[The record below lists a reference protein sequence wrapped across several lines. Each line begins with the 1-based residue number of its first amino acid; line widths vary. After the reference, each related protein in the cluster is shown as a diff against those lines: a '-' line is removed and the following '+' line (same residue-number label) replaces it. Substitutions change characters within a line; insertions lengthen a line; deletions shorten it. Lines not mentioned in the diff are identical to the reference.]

1 MINAKTI
8 LQVKVYVEPTTSSRN
23 NRLIGAG
30 VSFQATSISADGWLM
45 TTQGDYV
52 NVMKN
57 GIVAITYTVV
67 DAPPPPPTPPDPVI
81 YPDFMLD
88 LSFSADTEMTVKY
101 TDPNGIVSVLGKFP
115 NGTIT
120 VSASNP
126 TLKLA

>member
-67 DAPPPPPTPPDPVI
+67 DAPPPPPPDPTPDPVVNTT
-81 YPDFMLD
+81 
-88 LSFSADTEMTVKY
+88 LSFYVEIDEVTKEWTYASINGVEVIVK
-101 TDPNGIVSVLGKFP
+101 
-115 NGTIT
+115 
-120 VSASNP
+120 P
-126 TLKLA
+126 TPPAAG